1 SGRMSQILGL
11 FVVGLIFGRIG
22 FFDAEDRF
30 RTARRAAI
38 AAVLVATLAFREL
51 REPLTAALFPNGL
64 GGADWVWG
72 MTTGAWVD
80 LGWTM
85 LSILVFVEVW
95 RLLKGRVLGVLAPA
109 GRMTLT
115 LYIAQS
121 LVFVPVFY
129 SFGLGGYATIGQTQA
144 FWIGVAA
151 FAVQLVFAAL
161 WFRRFRYGP
170 LEWGLRSATWMQKVR
185 MRAG

>member
-1 SGRMSQILGL
+1 
-11 FVVGLIFGRIG
+11 
-22 FFDAEDRF
+22 DRF
-30 RTARRAAI
+30 ITARRVAI
-38 AAVLVATLAFREL
+38 AAVLAATLAFREL
-51 REPLTAALFPNGL
+51 REPLTAALFSNGL
-64 GGADWVWG
+64 GGVDWVWG

-80 LGWTM
+80 LGWTV

-95 RLLKGRVLGVLAPA
+95 RLLKGRGLGVLAPA

-115 LYIAQS
+115 LYIVQS
-121 LVFVPVFY
+121 LIFVPIFY

-144 FWIGVAA
+144 FAIGVVA
-151 FAVQLVFAAL
+151 FAVQLVFAGL